1 MPVQRLARLLLADGT
16 WPVHGPRARHPLPAR
31 GDAQSFAPLPH
42 LRHPRLQ
49 IRSRMRRHH
58 LRRSVHRPTAH
69 QVSLSP
75 PKRPLRDL
83 LQTRA
88 QRRANLLHRSLPEQ
102 SISGDASVVALPS
115 MRLARLLLL
124 LILLRWG
131 GIGVQSRETI
141 HRFWRT
147 PPPAIL
153 TLTRLPP
160 RLVHALTLLTPL
172 LRLPRPLLLPR
183 LLWLPRPMWLIRL
196 P

>member
-1 MPVQRLARLLLADGT
+1 
-16 WPVHGPRARHPLPAR
+16 
-31 GDAQSFAPLPH
+31 
-42 LRHPRLQ
+42 
-49 IRSRMRRHH
+49 
-58 LRRSVHRPTAH
+58 
-69 QVSLSP
+69 
-75 PKRPLRDL
+75 
-83 LQTRA
+83 
-88 QRRANLLHRSLPEQ
+88 
-102 SISGDASVVALPS
+102 

-124 LILLRWG
+124 LISLRWG

-160 RLVHALTLLTPL
+160 RLVRALTLLTPL